1 MENDEDRERR
11 RRWRCDMLQG
21 TAYSMPL
28 KMQLGNSLLSHSAK
42 AGIQVV
48 NSGLAAASAEVVA
61 EKDRTRRMLKS
72 YFEFP
77 SEKKFQAKVDR

>member
-1 MENDEDRERR
+1 MRIESGADAGVVICCKAPHT
-11 RRWRCDMLQG
+11 RCH
-21 TAYSMPL
+21 YE
-28 KMQLGNSLLSHSAK
+28 MQLGNSLLSHSAK

-48 NSGLAAASAEVVA
+48 NSGLAAAFAEVVA
-61 EKDRTRRMLKS
+61 EKDRTRRMLKF